1 MKKNNIILVAFN
13 LVFLWNCSTQ
23 NFYKKAQNGDI
34 VFVEAKKENIS
45 GAISRVTKTN
55 ENTTS
60 YDHTALIEVRGKE
73 KNILHSSGE
82 NGSERISLKTFI
94 KKNRKEKRR
103 IDLYRLKDTYKNC
116 TDKAIQKANT
126 MLGKPYNWLYILNE
140 NAYYC
145 SDFVERAYRDCH
157 IFELKPMTFINPN
170 TKTTDEYWIEFYQSK
185 NTEVPEGKL
194 GCNPNGISKSDK
206 IYKVFS
212 LK

>member
-13 LVFLWNCSTQ
+13 LVFLWNCNTQ

-34 VFVEAKKENIS
+34 VFVEAKKENLS

-94 KKNRKEKRR
+94 KKNRKE
-103 IDLYRLKDTYKNC
+103 
-116 TDKAIQKANT
+116 TDV
-126 MLGKPYNWLYILNE
+126 
-140 NAYYC
+140 
-145 SDFVERAYRDCH
+145 SDV
-157 IFELKPMTFINPN
+157 
-170 TKTTDEYWIEFYQSK
+170 
-185 NTEVPEGKL
+185 
-194 GCNPNGISKSDK
+194 
-206 IYKVFS
+206 VFMG
-212 LK
+212 